1 MIQLIFNNFLIN
13 YIGWTIRYLILKS
26 FDSSIKY
33 RTVLYGK
40 HCPKSKDDEIFN
52 FNNELKN
59 RFVGILFIIFIIILA
74 LTI

>member
-1 MIQLIFNNFLIN
+1 MIQLIFYNFLIN
-13 YIGWTIRYLILKS
+13 YIGGTIRYLILKS

-33 RTVLYGK
+33 RIVLYGK
-40 HCPKSKDDEIFN
+40 HCPKSKDDEKFN